1 MEVAGR
7 FLPPQLLQLTSSA
20 LQPASQ
26 IAHTTDVVIVGGGPA
41 TLALLCN
48 AARTN
53 RYPTHLYNLISP
65 NHKSRL

>member
-1 MEVAGR
+1 MEAAGR

-20 LQPASQ
+20 LLQPASQ

-48 AARTN
+48 AAKTN
-53 RYPTHLYNLISP
+53 RYSTLI
-65 NHKSRL
+65 

>member
-1 MEVAGR
+1 MEAAGR

-48 AARTN
+48 AAKTN
-53 RYPTHLYNLISP
+53 RYPTLIQFHLS
-65 NHKSRL
+65 